1 MKSFLD
7 RFSFTLLIFLS
18 AGLAMT
24 FPQYFLKFGDFEL
37 KGLIVPLI
45 QIIMF
50 GMGTTMSVSD
60 FTLVLKSPKAVIV
73 GVVFHFVI
81 MPLIGFS
88 LANLFNF
95 SGEIAAGVI
104 LIGCSPSGLASN
116 VMAYIAKA
124 NVALSVTVTS
134 ISTLLAPFFTP
145 MLMKLLAN
153 NFIEI
158 DLSTMMMD
166 VAKMVF
172 LPILLGLIV
181 NKIFKKYKHLID
193 EFLPKLSMAGIIM
206 IICIITAAGRKSILE
221 IGFLLFFS
229 TLIHNLLGYSLGFY
243 CAKLFNLKEQD
254 CRTIAF
260 EVGMQNGGLAS
271 GIAAK
276 MGKIA
281 TVGLAAALFGP
292 VMNITGSVLA
302 TYWSKRPI
310 EKV

>member
-1 MKSFLD
+1 MKSFLNQ
-7 RFSFTLLIFLS
+7 FGFTLLIFFS
-18 AGLAMT
+18 AGIALA
-24 FPQYFLKFGDFEL
+24 FPQYFLKIGDFEL

-45 QIIMF
+45 QVIMF
-50 GMGTTMSVSD
+50 GMGTTMSIDD
-60 FTLVLKSPKAVIV
+60 FSSVLKSPKAVFV
-73 GVVFHFVI
+73 GVVFHFII

-88 LANLFNF
+88 LARAFGF

-116 VMAYIAKA
+116 VMCYIAKA

-134 ISTLLAPFFTP
+134 ISTLLAPFLTP
-145 MLMKLLAN
+145 LLMKYLAG

-158 DLSTMMMD
+158 ELITMIID

-172 LPILLGLIV
+172 LPIVLGLIV
-181 NKIFKKYKHLID
+181 NKLFKNYKEAID
-193 EFLPKLSMAGIIM
+193 KFLPKLSMAGIVM

-221 IGFLLFFS
+221 IGFILFFS
-229 TLIHNLLGYSLGFY
+229 TLIHNLLGYFLGYQSARLF
-243 CAKLFNLKEQD
+243 KLPEQD

-292 VMNITGSVLA
+292 IMNITGSVLA
-302 TYWSKRPI
+302 TYWSKK
-310 EKV
+310 EVKV